1 MTELKFKTKKN
12 YRFNNWYRI
21 KILYVKNYINLFLF
35 YLLKVI
41 LKSKRINDSRNIL
54 IVNSEQL
61 GDIILSF
68 DFLYSLIISSK
79 YGEIFLVIDEQYVD
93 LIRTVKLPISVI
105 GFSKNKY
112 RHNIFYRYK
121 FLARLN
127 DMNLFL
133 SINLSPERGSVND
146 ELTILCGSNNTI
158 CFSDK
163 SLYYDNK
170 IILRYNKFYT
180 TILNHYEMNKYNIYQ
195 KLLEHLSIE
204 TFNYKINIENDRL
217 NNQYILIAPSTL
229 KFNKDW
235 PRDYFFQLIKELSVE
250 HKIKLLGTENQAES
264 LQKMRGLA
272 KNVETEINLSFDEI
286 IKLMGNAKLFVGLD
300 SGMTH
305 LALQMNKPLVA
316 IIGGGSNG
324 TFFPY
329 KENSNAIFLYFK
341 MDCFGCN
348 WNCIY
353 KEKYCLTNVN
363 VSTVIKSIKKLLNN

>member
-1 MTELKFKTKKN
+1 MTELNFQTKKN
-12 YRFNNWYRI
+12 YRFNNWYRS

-41 LKSKRINDSRNIL
+41 LRNKRINDSRNIL

-61 GDIILSF
+61 GDIILSL

-79 YGEIFLVIDEQYVD
+79 YDRIFLVIDVKYID
-93 LIRTVKLPISVI
+93 FIRAVNLPINVI

-112 RHNIFYRYK
+112 RYNIFYRYK
-121 FLARLN
+121 FLTGLN
-127 DMNLFL
+127 NLNLFL
-133 SINLSPERGSVND
+133 SINLSPERGSIND
-146 ELTILCGSNNTI
+146 ELTILSGSDDTM
-158 CFSDK
+158 CLLDK
-163 SLYYDNK
+163 SLYYDNR
-170 IILRYNKFYT
+170 IILKYNNFYSF
-180 TILNHYEMNKYNIYQ
+180 ILNHYEMNKYKIYQ
-195 KLLEHLSIE
+195 KLLEHLSVSS
-204 TFNYKINIENDRL
+204 FNYKINTKKDGF

-235 PRDYFFQLIKELSVE
+235 PSDYFSQLIKELSVE
-250 HKIKLLGTENQAES
+250 HKIKLLGTKNQGKY
-264 LQKMRGLA
+264 LQKMRCLA
-272 KNVETEINLSFDEI
+272 KNVETGINLSFDEI
-286 IKLMGNAKLFVGLD
+286 IELMKNAKLFVGLD

-305 LALQMNKPLVA
+305 LALQMNIPLVA

-329 KENSNAIFLYFK
+329 KENSNTIFLYFK

-353 KEKYCLTNVN
+353 KTKYCLTNVN
-363 VSTVIKSIKKLLNN
+363 ISTVINSIKKLLNN